1 MTTQEGPS
9 AVASLSDDVN
19 AMVAA
24 VQNTALGDKY
34 VVGEGAQES
43 TPPVPVVGPRV
54 GKWTERETTNY
65 DTYVTPVQDP
75 EGPKGLP
82 VGEWGASSARYEWK
96 EEYGDVAPADE
107 VLERMLFGE
116 HGVTERAGAGLQFDK
131 YGFLQFCSCLRDVD
145 YTRPRLIQC

>member
-1 MTTQEGPS
+1 MTTQEGPN
-9 AVASLSDDVN
+9 AEASLSDDIN

-24 VQNTALGDKY
+24 VQSTALGDKY
-34 VVGEGAQES
+34 VVGEDAQES

-75 EGPKGLP
+75 EAPRGLP
-82 VGEWGASSARYEWK
+82 TGEWSASSARYEWK

-107 VLERMLFGE
+107 VLERILFGD
-116 HGVTERAGAGLQFDK
+116 VPERAGAGLQFDK
-131 YGFLQFCSCLRDVD
+131 YGFLKSCSYLREVD
-145 YTRPRLIQC
+145 STRLRLMLC